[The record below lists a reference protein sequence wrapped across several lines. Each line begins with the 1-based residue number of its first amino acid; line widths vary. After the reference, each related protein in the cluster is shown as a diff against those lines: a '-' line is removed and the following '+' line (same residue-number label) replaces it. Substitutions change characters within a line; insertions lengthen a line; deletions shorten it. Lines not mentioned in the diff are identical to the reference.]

1 MWDKDHYHEV
11 SKKHRNL
18 IVPSTTLYAF
28 SFFEIGTVGGIS
40 AGGHVVTPVT
50 SVHSD
55 VCGSSKVSKVTVTTL
70 DRHQL

>member
-1 MWDKDHYHEV
+1 MRLGILLQVMWDKDHYHEV

-28 SFFEIGTVGGIS
+28 SFFEIGT
-40 AGGHVVTPVT
+40 AGGHIVTPVP

-55 VCGSSKVSKVTVTTL
+55 VCGSSKVTVMLL
-70 DRHQL
+70 DGH